1 MLNNKQD
8 IAAYFYEQVVTPYKE
23 FIKCRNSPEIGG
35 GRDLRA
41 ALNAAEAI
49 YHFREQLGDAFRP
62 RYEDI
67 TAECPD
73 YALTRD
79 VADIAKHRE
88 LDRRSAQLR
97 AADAIQEMLVT
108 TIYEDA
114 LGEYYNSVKEFK
126 LRLINGTS
134 RDLSEVLTNSFNF
147 WCRHLD
153 AQHVTPKFS
162 EFTMPNTVKPLPR
175 VKCQSIA
182 NITIT
187 KGLKFG
193 PAVFQLQRYNYST
206 GQVHPMNLT
215 GYKPILRVFKPKHE
229 VDLVLQNKSTGEKLT
244 RTIALNPD
252 QSKEFDALKSGEER
266 QKYLSKI
273 PQVMAALASLARE
286 AAASGKINKSTDK
299 GHSNP

>member
-1 MLNNKQD
+1 MLNSKED
-8 IAAYFYEQVVTPYKE
+8 IAAYFYEQVLTQYYE

-49 YHFREQLGDAFRP
+49 YHFREQLTDAFRP
-62 RYEDI
+62 RYEHI

-79 VADIAKHRE
+79 VANLKKHS
-88 LDRRSAQLR
+88 RRSRESQLR
-97 AADAIQEMLVT
+97 DADAIQEIVLT
-108 TIYEDA
+108 TIFEDT
-114 LGEYYNSVKEFK
+114 LGEYYNSVKEFE
-126 LRLINGTS
+126 LHLVNGTT
-134 RDLSEVLTNSFNF
+134 RELSEVMMNSINF
-147 WCRHLD
+147 WCRHLA
-153 AQHVTPKFS
+153 AQHVTPKFP
-162 EFTMPNTVKPLPR
+162 EFTMPNAVKPLPR

-206 GQVHPMNLT
+206 GQVHPVNLT
-215 GYKPILRVFKPKHE
+215 GYKPISMVFKPKHE

-252 QSKEFDALKSGEER
+252 QSKEFDALKSNEER
-266 QKYLSKI
+266 QNYLSKI
-273 PQVMAALASLARE
+273 PQVMAAFASLASE

-299 GHSNP
+299 RHSNP